1 MAQRLP
7 HLSPRRAGRGK
18 VGEKPEHLPFYES
31 IFAMTED
38 SRPALK
44 PANENPW
51 YLMATLYGEQT
62 REKPDKALT
71 EKNRRAWNY
80 WVAFSDRIPKH
91 TRQLLLPKVTRAAE
105 LSGTEEL
112 RGTGL
117 EERFRAR
124 AQGAFEKVPELEPT
138 IDLGNLDLAHLI
150 DFSGYI
156 FPIDVS
162 FENALFRERAY
173 FKNATFAG
181 KAYFAQTKFDH
192 DAIFYGARFFRYSEF
207 LKSVFAKGA
216 EFKGAEFQSH
226 TKFAGSDFKSAPP
239 DFSDAV
245 LRQATEWHDI
255 TWPPPPKN
263 CKEARSHVHAYE
275 CLKLEMQ
282 RLGKHEEEQNFF
294 AMELRARRALLWFTA
309 HEDDRRVGERLNALF
324 RAGLNWSYS
333 TFSGYGLSVSKP
345 LFWLVMLVAVGTIGY
360 MQTAALHDWP
370 MDFWDALELSA
381 TNLISFLP
389 YRPDK
394 WVTVHLSTSAKWVGN
409 AQSFFGLVLLFLL
422 GLALR
427 NRFRMK

>member
-1 MAQRLP
+1 
-7 HLSPRRAGRGK
+7 
-18 VGEKPEHLPFYES
+18 
-31 IFAMTED
+31 
-38 SRPALK
+38 
-44 PANENPW
+44 
-51 YLMATLYGEQT
+51 MATLYGEQT
-62 REKPDKALT
+62 REESDKALA

-112 RGTGL
+112 RGNGL

-124 AQGAFEKVPELEPT
+124 GQGTFEKVPEFEST
-138 IDLGNLDLAHLI
+138 IDLANLAFAQLV

-162 FENALFRERAY
+162 FMNSRFREQAS

-181 KAYFAQTKFDH
+181 KTYFAETNFDD
-192 DAIFYGARFFRYSEF
+192 DAIFYGAKFFHYSAF
-207 LKSVFAKGA
+207 LNSVFAKGA

-255 TWPPPPKN
+255 TWPPPPQN

-282 RLGKHEEEQNFF
+282 RLGKHEEEQDFF
-294 AMELRARRALLWFTA
+294 AKELRARRALLWFTA
-309 HEDDRRVGERLNALF
+309 HEADRHVGKRLNALF
-324 RAGLNWSYS
+324 KAGLNWSYS

-345 LFWLVMLVAVGTIGY
+345 LFWLAMLVAVGTIGY
-360 MQTAALHDWP
+360 MQTPALEDGP
-370 MDFWDALELSA
+370 MDLWDALELSA

-394 WVTVHLSTSAKWVGN
+394 WVSAHLSTSGKWVGN
-409 AQSFFGLVLLFLL
+409 AQAFLGLVLLFLL